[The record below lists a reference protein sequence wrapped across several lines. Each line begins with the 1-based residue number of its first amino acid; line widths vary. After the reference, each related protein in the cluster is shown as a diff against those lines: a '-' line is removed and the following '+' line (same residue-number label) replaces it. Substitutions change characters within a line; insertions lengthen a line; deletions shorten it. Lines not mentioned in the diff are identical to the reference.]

1 MTPAATRADVLMV
14 VARAGSALSEVQMIV
29 AEAQIPYPRTA
40 REIRSG
46 LGDVIAA
53 CRSAQA
59 GLEPLAEQKDSRA
72 AHPRKC

>member
-1 MTPAATRADVLMV
+1 MPPAATRADVLMV
-14 VARAGSALSEVQMIV
+14 VARAGSALSEVQRIV

>member
-14 VARAGSALSEVQMIV
+14 VARAGSALSEVQRIV

-46 LGDVIAA
+46 LGM
-53 CRSAQA
+53 
-59 GLEPLAEQKDSRA
+59 
-72 AHPRKC
+72 

>member
-14 VARAGSALSEVQMIV
+14 VARAGSALSEVQRIV

-40 REIRSG
+40 RE
-46 LGDVIAA
+46 
-53 CRSAQA
+53 
-59 GLEPLAEQKDSRA
+59 KDSRA